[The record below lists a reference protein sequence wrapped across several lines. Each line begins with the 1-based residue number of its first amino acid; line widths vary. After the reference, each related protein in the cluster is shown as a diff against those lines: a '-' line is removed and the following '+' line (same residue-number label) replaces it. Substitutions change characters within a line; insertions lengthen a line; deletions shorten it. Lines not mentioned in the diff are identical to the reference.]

1 MLDIDNPG
9 KENVLFHYEGKKVIQ
24 TVPTCVTTKES
35 SVIKITI
42 GGAGH
47 LLTDRLVV

>member
-24 TVPTCVTTKES
+24 TFPTPRDNKRIIS
-35 SVIKITI
+35 K
-42 GGAGH
+42 
-47 LLTDRLVV
+47 